1 MVLTKDSNFTIER
14 SKFNKLETKKKNQET
29 EMVGS
34 IHLEQTKTEGS
45 DKSNRIWKESN
56 LTDETLHELCRIN
69 REVSPSTDSSL
80 GFGFQEYENDNA
92 KMRRGC
98 LQVS

>member
-1 MVLTKDSNFTIER
+1 
-14 SKFNKLETKKKNQET
+14 
-29 EMVGS
+29 MVGS